1 MTILLIYKISVFL
14 HYKSFFVFN
23 CINMS
28 NNQIPPQ
35 LPPEAPQQ
43 VPPQMPQYQPNP
55 NWNNPKPPKKG
66 ASVWKIL
73 LIILACFIGLGII
86 ATMCDDNKNGLSS
99 NSNLDEKTSKWQEIA
114 IKDSTNLNNGYFST
128 SQMSDFDTFVKRFKE
143 LEIISLK
150 HTPKEVTDSSVIKFV
165 NRNSY
170 NALGMLND
178 SITNYRNQY
187 TKILEDKLWPDNIKV
202 KTQNG
207 GKTLWLIG
215 GFFANNRNI
224 LEFQKASEPM
234 FKALGYK
241 RICYKW
247 ADISS
252 AEYTYYD
259 LDK

>member
-1 MTILLIYKISVFL
+1 
-14 HYKSFFVFN
+14 
-23 CINMS
+23 MS

-43 VPPQMPQYQPNP
+43 VPPQMPQQNIQYQPQYQQQYQPRPQYQPNP
-55 NWNNPKPPKKG
+55 YPPKKKIPTGVKVIFVLG
-66 ASVWKIL
+66 AL
-73 LIILACFIGLGII
+73 LIFVVLMSAIFSDG
-86 ATMCDDNKNGLSS
+86 
-99 NSNLDEKTSKWQEIA
+99 NSNDTTGGVTSLNDATKKWKNKA
-114 IKDSTNLNNGYFST
+114 FDDSLHISNGYFSA
-128 SQMSDFDTFVKRFKE
+128 SAMSDFETFIKRYHE
-143 LEIISLK
+143 LELMAVQHAPNEVQDSTIIKSG
-150 HTPKEVTDSSVIKFV
+150 
-165 NRNSY
+165 NRNA
-170 NALGMLND
+170 NDAMAMLTD
-178 SITNYRNQY
+178 SITVYRNQY
-187 TKILEDKLWPDNIKV
+187 TKVIEKKLWPDKIKV

-215 GFFANNRNI
+215 GLFANNRNI
-224 LEFQKASEPM
+224 MEFQKASEPM